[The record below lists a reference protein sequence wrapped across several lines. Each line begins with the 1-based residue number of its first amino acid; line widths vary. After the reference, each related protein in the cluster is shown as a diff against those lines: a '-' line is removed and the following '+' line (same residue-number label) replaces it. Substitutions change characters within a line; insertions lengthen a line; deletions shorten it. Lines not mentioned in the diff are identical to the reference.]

1 MVAISHRGR
10 KGGRKPELT
19 ASDVRKATVM
29 LSNPQITKTE
39 VARHFGITRATL
51 NASFAR
57 AGVSADNAA
66 TQAA

>member
-1 MVAISHRGR
+1 
-10 KGGRKPELT
+10 
-19 ASDVRKATVM
+19 M